1 VPSKKPPS
9 SPASSRKASPAELPM
24 RVLLDQ
30 IADKWSVLVLA
41 ELCHGPLRFNELKRR
56 LVGVSQKSLTSCLRT
71 LEKNGIVS
79 RTILLATP
87 IAVQYE
93 ITPLGRTLEGPFA
106 ALHAWTAEHLA
117 EVQKARASYE
127 QASEG

>member
-1 VPSKKPPS
+1 
-9 SPASSRKASPAELPM
+9 M
-24 RVLLDQ
+24 RVLLNQ

-106 ALHAWTAEHLA
+106 ALHAWTAEYLA
-117 EVQKARASYE
+117 EVQRARAFYE
-127 QASEG
+127 QASAG

>member
-1 VPSKKPPS
+1 MLSTKPNS
-9 SPASSRKASPAELPM
+9 LSAASSVESPAELPL

-41 ELCHGPLRFNELKRR
+41 ELCHGPLSFNELKRR

-79 RTILLATP
+79 RTILLAKP
-87 IAVQYE
+87 IAVQYQ
-93 ITPLGRTLEGPFA
+93 ITSLGRTLEGPFA
-106 ALHAWTAEHLA
+106 ALHAWTAQHFD
-117 EVQKARASYE
+117 EVQRARASYGH
-127 QASEG
+127 S

>member
-1 VPSKKPPS
+1 VPSTKPRS
-9 SPASSRKASPAELPM
+9 SPAATSKESPAELPM
-24 RVLLDQ
+24 RVLLNQ

-79 RTILLATP
+79 RTMLLATP

-106 ALHAWTAEHLA
+106 ALHAWTAKHLA
-117 EVQKARASYE
+117 EVQRARASYE
-127 QASEG
+127 RS

>member
-1 VPSKKPPS
+1 VPSTKPRS
-9 SPASSRKASPAELPM
+9 SPPVASRASLAELPM

-79 RTILLATP
+79 RTMLLAMP

-106 ALHAWTAEHLA
+106 ALHGWTAKHLA
-117 EVQKARASYE
+117 EVQRARALYE
-127 QASEG
+127 RS